1 MIRYLNQGITKFIM
15 LLSLVFSN
23 TLQEAYNNAGPMNGY
38 QKYIILNQNT
48 TYLGG
53 VGIFEESTYIDGNGA
68 VINLD
73 NGLGIWAYCDSTS
86 NIILDISRCTI
97 INGSEYGISFSGFAS
112 GQVINC
118 NIINSNYG
126 LKLFDNSDVIIK
138 NCNLINNETYGIGI
152 FSTSPNLLISYSN
165 AWGNGENYMENC
177 PG

>member
-1 MIRYLNQGITKFIM
+1 MIRYLNQGMTNLIM
-15 LLSLVFSN
+15 LLSLVFTN
-23 TLQEAYNNAGPMNGY
+23 TLQEAYN
-38 QKYIILNQNT
+38 
-48 TYLGG
+48 
-53 VGIFEESTYIDGNGA
+53 
-68 VINLD
+68 

-97 INGSEYGISFSGFAS
+97 INGSEYGISFSGFSS

-165 AWGNGENYMENC
+165 AWGNSENYMENC

>member
-68 VINLD
+68 IINLD

-138 NCNLINNETYGIGI
+138 NCNLINN
-152 FSTSPNLLISYSN
+152 
-165 AWGNGENYMENC
+165 
-177 PG
+177 